1 MDWRAKHKRHGVSA
15 AAVLAAAIIVT
26 AGVSVVFLYPSLSGT
41 KGFSNTESSETTRA
55 PSTTLVSTT
64 SLFNSTFTTYFTSS
78 ESTTSETMSSEP
90 GGWQEWAVL
99 NATLGYNKTQE
110 YIHDAWNYT
119 YNVVQTATNG
129 PMVFISDYVEVI
141 GLLRVTGNW
150 TTGYMLNYTR
160 LGSLNVTA
168 QYTPGNTYYPI
179 VFFSAHNSSGIT
191 EPIQFNPTQQK
202 AISIAVTSET
212 AETFIQQYP
221 TFVDD
226 AWVFPSTNSTF
237 GGDYLVWIFQTNG
250 PRILGV
256 FVSVSSGQV
265 VSTYDDTRA
274 VTNCFSNGACFTS
287 PWGA

>member
-1 MDWRAKHKRHGVSA
+1 M
-15 AAVLAAAIIVT
+15 AVLAAVILVT
-26 AGVSVVFLYPSLSGT
+26 AGVALVYLYPSLSGT
-41 KGFSNTESSETTRA
+41 NGLSSTESGETTGA
-55 PSTTLVSTT
+55 SSATLLPTT
-64 SLFNSTFTTYFTSS
+64 SLINSTFTTYSTSS
-78 ESTTSETMSSEP
+78 VFTTSETTSSSAS

-99 NATLGYNKTQE
+99 NATLGYNRTQE

-129 PMVFISDYVEVI
+129 PTVFISDYIVVI
-141 GLLRVTGNW
+141 GPLRVTGNW
-150 TTGYMLNYTR
+150 TTGYVLNYTR
-160 LGSLNVTA
+160 LSSLNVTA
-168 QYTPGNTYYPI
+168 QYTPGSAYYPI
-179 VFFSAHNSSGIT
+179 VFFSAHNSTGIT
-191 EPIQFNPTQQK
+191 EPIQFNPAQQK
-202 AISIAVTSET
+202 AISIAVTSTT
-212 AETFIQQYP
+212 AENFTQHYP

-256 FVSVSSGQV
+256 FVNVSSGQV

-274 VTNCFSNGACFTS
+274 VTSCFSNGACFTS